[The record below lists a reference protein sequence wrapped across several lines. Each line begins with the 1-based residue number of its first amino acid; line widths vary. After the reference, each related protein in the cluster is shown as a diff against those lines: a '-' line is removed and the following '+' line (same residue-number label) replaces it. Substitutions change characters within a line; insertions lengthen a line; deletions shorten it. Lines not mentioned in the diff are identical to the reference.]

1 VILYHSTM
9 TAAAAVTE
17 IYSTNLKREP
27 FVNFY
32 KFRSECYNEALNT
45 ENAILGV
52 SGMLFVILSDADWQ
66 DFPGNLLVAEVPAVP
81 AAGANPAVAAIP
93 AQYRPRY
100 DYLTAPPPLA
110 GNAANAV
117 VKERELLLTNKAAIS
132 RAYFKLRAK
141 YINSI
146 PDEDISELSHPIYGI
161 GTISLQD
168 IHAHITARYSVLTAD
183 DFHTIHTRLR
193 SPKTA
198 LQSYA
203 GVASLHRELHATMA
217 LAQQPLSELD
227 KCKFYTEALQ
237 HDPPGAYA
245 TQLYTQMHP
254 LLLHRTFATLVAH
267 VTLHAPNHVTTV
279 ATMKLSAA
287 LAAPSLPASELSAL
301 TSEVAQLRKICND
314 LRSAK
319 APAPTK
325 PRQKFYCWV
334 HGSTFHSGDRC
345 KTMLGDPA
353 TYTPAHLAA
362 KSATSPPGGS
372 TKA

>member
-1 VILYHSTM
+1 
-9 TAAAAVTE
+9 
-17 IYSTNLKREP
+17 
-27 FVNFY
+27 VNFY
-32 KFRSECYNEALNT
+32 KFRSEFYNEALNT

-52 SGMLFVILSDADWQ
+52 SGMMFVILSDADWQ
-66 DFPGNLLVAEVPAVP
+66 DFPGNLMVAEVPAVP
-81 AAGANPAVAAIP
+81 AVGLNPAVPAVP
-93 AQYRPRY
+93 AQYRVRY
-100 DYLTAPPPLA
+100 DFLTTPPPLA

-117 VKERELLLTNKAAIS
+117 VKERELLVNNKAAIS

-161 GTISLQD
+161 GTTSLQD
-168 IHAHITARYSVLTAD
+168 IHAHITARYSVLAAD
-183 DFHTIHTRLR
+183 DFLTIHTRLR

-198 LQSYA
+198 LQSFA

-217 LAQQPLSELD
+217 LARQPLSELD
-227 KCKFYTEALQ
+227 KCTFYTEALQ
-237 HDPPGAYA
+237 HDPSGAYA

-254 LLLHRTFATLVAH
+254 LLLQRTFSGLVAH
-267 VTLHAPNHVTTV
+267 VTLHAPNHV
-279 ATMKLSAA
+279 ATASNMKLSSAF
-287 LAAPSLPASELSAL
+287 AAPSLPEANLSAL

-319 APAPTK
+319 PSSAAKTRP
-325 PRQKFYCWV
+325 KFYCWV
-334 HGSTFHSGDRC
+334 HGSTYHSGDRC
-345 KTMLGDPA
+345 KTMLGDPT

-362 KSATSPPGGS
+362 KSAASPPGGS